1 MRAVIGRSR
10 MLTVAGALAV
20 AGVALAGCSSQA
32 SPSLSPPPSAAPA
45 TESSSWQIALAALQ
59 HVHEVAF
66 GGDGLLLATHQGVYT
81 VDLNDGALQLTGAA
95 SFDAMGMAVT
105 DAGVLASGHPGALT
119 DDVFVA
125 PNVGLIAD
133 DGDGW
138 RSISLSGEVDFHALT
153 ASPDGTVVAGLPSGE
168 TVVMHSA
175 DGGLTWQRGAALEA
189 RDLVLAGDEL
199 IATTADGPLRS
210 TDGGMTFTAL
220 GGAPLLVLVASSP
233 SGNLVGVDATG
244 AIVREEE
251 GSWTTIGQVEGAA
264 AGIAVAADSSVAVVD
279 DRGVV
284 LSRDGGDVWQ
294 VLVPAR

>member
-1 MRAVIGRSR
+1 

-81 VDLNDGALQLTGAA
+81 VDLDGGALALTGAA

-105 DAGVLASGHPGALT
+105 DAGVLASGHPGEVT

-133 DGDGW
+133 DGDAW

-153 ASPDGTVVAGLPSGE
+153 AT
-168 TVVMHSA
+168 
-175 DGGLTWQRGAALEA
+175 ALE
-189 RDLVLAGDEL
+189 
-199 IATTADGPLRS
+199 
-210 TDGGMTFTAL
+210 
-220 GGAPLLVLVASSP
+220 GAPLLVLVASGS
-233 SGNLVGVDATG
+233 SGDLVGVDATG
-244 AIVREEE
+244 AIVREDE
-251 GSWTTIGQVEGAA
+251 GSWTTIGQIEGAA
-264 AGIAVAADSSVAVVD
+264 AGIAVAADGSVVVVD